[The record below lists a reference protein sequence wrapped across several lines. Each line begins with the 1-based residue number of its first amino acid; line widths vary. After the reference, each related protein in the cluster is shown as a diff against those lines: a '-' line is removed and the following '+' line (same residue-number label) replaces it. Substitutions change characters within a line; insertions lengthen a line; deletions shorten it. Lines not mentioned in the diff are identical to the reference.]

1 MLVVPRSATAV
12 VMVAAVPAAVGE
24 NNAAAQGKQGKQGN
38 QQCDSTEY
46 FEILMVIAAMKPKGF
61 IGCNMR
67 PRLQR
72 RIPEKR

>member
-38 QQCDSTEY
+38 QQCDSTEH

-61 IGCNMR
+61 IGCNKR

>member
-24 NNAAAQGKQGKQGN
+24 NNAAAQRKQGKQGN
-38 QQCDSTEY
+38 QQCDSTEH

>member
-38 QQCDSTEY
+38 QQCDSTEH

-61 IGCNMR
+61 SGCNMR